1 MSEVG
6 DGIDDD
12 LDDGGDGDGDGD
24 DAPAVARL
32 YCGHGPPVD
41 DAAAKIDEYIR
52 HRTMREEQVAA
63 ALPRSAARRPGS
75 TTTIPLIGA
84 QIFEGK
90 TSLQI
95 TQAVYPGLHWKLLF
109 AAHSNVR
116 NHLRKLAREGR
127 ARESGLGLWVGLARK
142 D

>member
-1 MSEVG
+1 MQLRREASSCESASE
-6 DGIDDD
+6 
-12 LDDGGDGDGDGD
+12 LLKTLTTH
-24 DAPAVARL
+24 DAW
-32 YCGHGPPVD
+32 
-41 DAAAKIDEYIR
+41 
-52 HRTMREEQVAA
+52 EE
-63 ALPRSAARRPGS
+63 
-75 TTTIPLIGA
+75 IGA